1 VRAGLSLSGPAFRL
15 DSFDVAAAKFI
26 AAPVFEGAK
35 AGYYFGTTSHQ
46 GTGYYVD
53 ARGGAWLSSAA
64 APAAQRRSREADRDE
79 DRCRRVER
87 DEDRCRRVV
96 RDRSRERGRD
106 YRDDRRRGASEERP
120 PSKEPPQMSKE
131 QREKAAMERLV
142 AKRAQGSGGPRHG
155 FR

>member
-79 DRCRRVER
+79 DRCRRV
-87 DEDRCRRVV
+87 V

>member
-1 VRAGLSLSGPAFRL
+1 M

-64 APAAQRRSREADRDE
+64 APAAQRRSREAD
-79 DRCRRVER
+79 R